1 VLQALLDKYQD
12 EGVINMDDPR
22 VLRVAPFSAMG
33 TPMQLVK
40 QFGSFAKFE
49 AAVRELK
56 QALYKDAV

>member
-1 VLQALLDKYQD
+1 
-12 EGVINMDDPR
+12 
-22 VLRVAPFSAMG
+22 
-33 TPMQLVK
+33 MQLVK